1 MKIILFS
8 TDKSVY
14 HLLEKMGQEDRVEL
28 LVIPVNR
35 LGSEKIQELTAE
47 AERRGMPVR
56 LQPKKSEIK
65 EFEKDLRERR
75 PDVGISWFYSQ
86 IIPDEILEVFPRTI
100 LNMHGGKIPQYRGAS
115 VLQWCMIN
123 GEKEAGVTWHSMVKE
138 VDAGAIWAQSAVPIA
153 PEDTALDLRGK
164 ILEEGVRLF
173 GSFWPGFKAG
183 TLKPVY
189 PSLEGGRVWPQRKEG
204 DSELKEGLSR
214 RQVQDFMRALCPP
227 WPRPF
232 MVREGRKLEILE
244 VISGSADRGDSFV
257 KYPLSDGETVFL
269 KVREKKERLL

>member
-1 MKIILFS
+1 MRAVLFS
-8 TDKSVY
+8 TDKSVFE
-14 HLLEKMGQEDRVEL
+14 LLQEMGEEDRVEL

-35 LGSEKIQELTAE
+35 LGSEKIQALTAL
-47 AERRGMPVR
+47 AKRRGMPVR
-56 LQPKKSEIK
+56 VQPKKSEMK
-65 EFEKDLRERR
+65 EFAKELREMQ

-138 VDAGAIWAQSAVPIA
+138 VDAGAIWAQSAVPID

-164 ILEEGVRLF
+164 LLEEGARLF
-173 GSFWPGFKAG
+173 GSFWSGFKAG

-244 VISGSADRGDSFV
+244 MVAGGADKGDSVV
-257 KYPLSDGETVFL
+257 KYALSNGETVFL
-269 KVREKKERLL
+269 KVREEKEKLL